1 MMSSCAARRIRISA
15 LLLFLLPGFL
25 LGACSSES
33 VSEEEPI
40 PEPLHF
46 ASIGYGQHGPLK
58 DTLEIVIRDQETW
71 AAWQDSLRPVAPFL
85 SVDFSQAMVLLVALP
100 QITSGYAVTFLSL
113 DRMDSAIVAEYL
125 VEIPAEDCLTAA
137 AESVPFQAVLTHPTD
152 SPIRFKR
159 VEEEYRCTFG
169 PRRRGSS

>member
-1 MMSSCAARRIRISA
+1 MKSPCAARRICIS
-15 LLLFLLPGFL
+15 LLLLPLISGFL
-25 LGACSSES
+25 LGGCTSES
-33 VSEEEPI
+33 VSVEEPI

-46 ASIGYGQHGPLK
+46 AAIGYGQYGSLT

-137 AESVPFQAVLTHPTD
+137 ALTVPFQAVLTPPTD
-152 SPIRFKR
+152 LPIRFKR
-159 VEEEYRCTFG
+159 VEDEYRCTFG